1 MKRAITG
8 IAAASLVLGA
18 FAPATF
24 AATGANGW
32 KYTVAHQLPIVVNGQ
47 VLSNPYELVAND
59 SGNQTAYFPVYY
71 FNQALNSIGYTA
83 TWDGSTHTWAITAPD
98 VDASSISIPGGVGT
112 GNTTITVNGTV
123 VKKINTYAA
132 KDPAGGPNAGYTT
145 YFPAYYINEVFSS
158 LGAQVSFSGQTG
170 LSITKQQP
178 SSSAPGS
185 IGAPSFTNQK
195 IGDGSQASPAVSFG
209 DPIKVS
215 TTLQDANGNP
225 VGGVNVLMDVVYY
238 GSGAPT
244 VKDVNGNTLAATTVS
259 TSDGQAFQYKVPT
272 DASGVATAQIS
283 VGANLSAGYM
293 IRFEAPYNIQGTTS
307 TLKSSKGYVL
317 FVAPNKLG
325 ISPMATQGSPFEAA
339 VSNGSNGSAGVVP
352 VSVVIPPNSA
362 TAQAGVPVTF
372 HLTNLNGGSAFFST
386 SSGGSIGTAD
396 QQVYTDSNGV
406 ATVYVDSA
414 SLGEAEVTASATNYS
429 DVSTYIHWSQ
439 AGIVNKLDNKTA
451 SGYQTSP
458 ATDVY
463 YANLGDNVTFQA
475 TAEDQNGNP
484 VANAQLL
491 IANSELSTDNTNPG
505 DVDHPLNAAHGGY
518 VDSNGNTVSFPNV
531 SVLNLGGSTNPSTL
545 GEVVTTDA
553 SGNFSF
559 TVWDNKL
566 YSDGYYVYAIQG
578 GVVQDEPL
586 WRTQVVWQAG
596 TSLNYIG
603 IAGAAGEIKYDTN
616 QITGLTGQAVS
627 SNYNPNNVTIVRFAG
642 FVGKEAPLGEGLNQ
656 TYTLSLS
663 GEPDA
668 SIWGVHVDS
677 MASGVPSSDYYED
690 KANGGY
696 WYQLNP
702 GHRGVGSITLR
713 VAQHATNS
721 NVYDVYVNGTLIGSN
736 TQTDWNDRSNGG
748 DGEYPGTLKL
758 ALANDDSGDATLTVS
773 SAGKTATAQVHFNGG
788 QPFETEGVTPQIVLT
803 NGQSQDLTFTL
814 EDDNGNPVANTL
826 GAIQFKSSPGLWVTK
841 INTVSLQMYESGG
854 SLGTGSAQEPTPIP
868 LWNPSND
875 LTGSNALGYLD
886 TGVNMAGVGNW
897 TFSNGDTQTVYAY
910 SDGNGKITLT
920 LQDGGV
926 SYWAASKQVQSA
938 PNATGSIITEYMWSP
953 VDNESNIE
961 NDPNAPHAQLV
972 ISNANPGSGA
982 ATWTQVGVLT
992 FASLSNSN
1000 NGGGNGGQTNT
1011 EITNA
1016 SGGKSIIGLTTIT
1029 ANTASDVTAV
1039 KIYDKNNTLVA
1050 TVTPNNGA
1058 ISQPEPA
1065 VSGDTFK
1072 LVPVVNG
1079 MDDTADAVTVTVG

>member
-1 MKRAITG
+1 MKRALTG
-8 IAAASLVLGA
+8 IAAASMVLGA

-47 VLSNPYELVAND
+47 VLSNPFELVAND

-132 KDPAGGPNAGYTT
+132 KDPAGGASAGYTT

-158 LGAQVSFSGQTG
+158 LGAKVSFSGQTG

-185 IGAPSFTNQK
+185 IKAPSFTNQK

-463 YANLGDNVTFQA
+463 NANLGDNVTFQA

-491 IANSELSTDNTNPG
+491 IASSQISNGAPVNS
-505 DVDHPLNAAHGGY
+505 AHGGY
-518 VDSNGNTVSFPNV
+518 VDANGNQTAWPNV
-531 SVLNLGGSTNPSTL
+531 SVLNLKGSTNPSSL

-559 TVWDNKL
+559 TVYDTKL
-566 YSDGYYVYAIQG
+566 KNDAYYVYSIQG
-578 GVVQDEPL
+578 GVVQDLL
-586 WRTQVVWQAG
+586 WTTQVNWQAG

-603 IAGAAGEIKYDTN
+603 IAGAGGEIKYNSND
-616 QITGLTGQAVS
+616 ISGIVGQAQLGP
-627 SNYNPNNVTIVRFAG
+627 YNPANLPIVRFAG
-642 FVGKEAPLGEGLNQ
+642 FVGNGAPLSEGLNQ
-656 TYTLSLS
+656 TYTLSTS
-663 GEPDA
+663 GEADGAINAVYVDHPNTSLPA
-668 SIWGVHVDS
+668 SDF
-677 MASGVPSSDYYED
+677 
-690 KANGGY
+690 NGN
-696 WYQLNP
+696 WYLTNP
-702 GHRGVGSITLR
+702 GNRGVGSITLR
-713 VAQHATNS
+713 VAQHASGS
-721 NVYDVYVNGTLIGSN
+721 NQYDVYVNGQLIGYN
-736 TQTDWNDRSNGG
+736 VQNGWNDTSNGA
-748 DGEYPGTLKL
+748 DGEYPGTVKL
-758 ALANDDSGDATLTVS
+758 AMADDDSGQVKLTVTS
-773 SAGKTATAQVHFNGG
+773 SNKTATATITFNGG
-788 QPFETEGVTPQIVLT
+788 APVMAESFTPSQVILT
-803 NGQSQDLTFTL
+803 SGQSQDLSFTL
-814 EDDNGNPVANTL
+814 EDANGNPVANTL
-826 GAIQFKSSPGLWVTK
+826 GAVEFQNAPNLWVTK
-841 INTVSLQMYESGG
+841 INGVALSMYESGG
-854 SLGTGSAQEPTPIP
+854 SVGTGSAQEPTPIP
-868 LWNPSND
+868 LWDVSST
-875 LTGSNALGYLD
+875 LTGNAALGYYN
-886 TGVNMAGVGNW
+886 TGVNVAGVGNW
-897 TFSNGDTQTVYAY
+897 KPSTNGYQTVYAY
-910 SDGNGKITLT
+910 SDSNGKITLT
-920 LQDGGV
+920 LQDGAV
-926 SYWAASKQVQSA
+926 SYWAGSGANAQVLSA
-938 PNATGSIITEYMWSP
+938 PNDNNAQQTYYIYSP
-953 VDNESNIE
+953 VDQSNFQSFAVYV
-961 NDPNAPHAQLV
+961 APSNTYGWDQEGV
-972 ISNANPGSGA
+972 ITWGSPSGSTQPSPVTEQGA
-982 ATWTQVGVLT
+982 TV
-992 FASLSNSN
+992 
-1000 NGGGNGGQTNT
+1000 
-1011 EITNA
+1011 NA
-1016 SGGKSIIGLTTIT
+1016 SQLDITFSGNLLGTTADPAAFT
-1029 ANTASDVTAV
+1029 VKDNGTPVTVSSAS
-1039 KIYDKNNTLVA
+1039 
-1050 TVTPNNGA
+1050 
-1058 ISQPEPA
+1058 
-1065 VSGDTFK
+1065 VSGTK
-1072 LVPVVNG
+1072 VTLTLTSPVAKG
-1079 MDDTADAVTVTVG
+1079 DTVTVDYTPTGTNDLKDTNSQLIAAFSNVAVTNNTP